1 MWTLLFLCSVITS
14 YGVQGAGRFYTTEE
28 MNPVTTGPTE
38 VPVSPVPGASC
49 GGYLHSSYGTFYS
62 PRYPNNY
69 PPNADCYWY
78 IRPGSRI
85 VQLDFSFVDIENSH
99 SCVYD
104 AIYIYDGSST
114 GSRLLGKICGNNNA
128 TFYSTG
134 SYLTVRFRSDGSS
147 SFSGFRADYQ
157 VVGSCRY
164 NCGLQVGSCSCSSSC
179 QYRGNC
185 CPDYRDEC
193 LNPTMTPGPTVTSA
207 QPSCRYNCGSYMGSC
222 SCTSS
227 CQYYGNCCYDYSSY
241 CQSTTVE
248 PITARP
254 SCRYNCGS
262 YMGSCSCSSSCQYYG
277 SCCYDYSS
285 YCQSSTAA
293 PMIPT
298 SAQPSCRY
306 NCGGHLG
313 SCSCTSSCRYYG
325 NCCYDY
331 YSYCQST
338 TVRPA
343 TARPSCRYN
352 CGSYLGSCSCT
363 SSCRYYGNCC
373 YDYSSYC
380 QSSTAEPMTPTSAQP
395 SCRYNCG
402 SYLGSCSCSSSC
414 QSYGNCCNDYYS
426 YCRVTP
432 TAIPC
437 GGSLFGSGTFSSPN
451 YPNYYHDSAYCTW
464 QLRAAY
470 DQRIFLAF
478 TYMQL
483 ENCCNCDYIAVYDG
497 PSVSSRY
504 LGKVCNSSLST
515 FYSSSNYMT
524 VLFRT
529 DGSVVGRG
537 FNAEFISSLPPSSGR
552 VDCSSDNMNIVVER
566 TYLNSLGYDGHSLYL
581 NDPHCR
587 PQVSRYQVVFSFPIN
602 TCGNIRK
609 FENGRVVYTNTLR
622 AYASS
627 YGEITRQSHFKLNV
641 GCRMEQ
647 DSVAQ
652 IMYLVHHRG
661 NSSITGTGRFNTSMD
676 FYTSSSF
683 YYKVTQVPYE
693 VALNQNLYVQV
704 ELRRGD
710 STLVLFL
717 DTCVASPSP
726 HDFQSRSYYLV
737 RNGCPVDNTYQ
748 AYVTGT
754 RAYARF
760 TFKGFQF
767 LRATESVYI
776 QCKVQICPASDNNS
790 RCRRGCSKRA
800 ARDVGSEHDSQT
812 LVLGP
817 IQLKEPEKKEEET
830 HEQDKA

>member
-227 CQYYGNCCYDYSSY
+227 CQYYGNCCYDYS
-241 CQSTTVE
+241 
-248 PITARP
+248 
-254 SCRYNCGS
+254 
-262 YMGSCSCSSSCQYYG
+262 
-277 SCCYDYSS
+277 
-285 YCQSSTAA
+285 
-293 PMIPT
+293 
-298 SAQPSCRY
+298 
-306 NCGGHLG
+306 
-313 SCSCTSSCRYYG
+313 
-325 NCCYDY
+325 
-331 YSYCQST
+331 SYCQST

>member
-277 SCCYDYSS
+277 S
-285 YCQSSTAA
+285 
-293 PMIPT
+293 
-298 SAQPSCRY
+298 
-306 NCGGHLG
+306 
-313 SCSCTSSCRYYG
+313 
-325 NCCYDY
+325 
-331 YSYCQST
+331 
-338 TVRPA
+338 
-343 TARPSCRYN
+343 
-352 CGSYLGSCSCT
+352 
-363 SSCRYYGNCC
+363 CC

>member
-1 MWTLLFLCSVITS
+1 MWTLLFLCSVIPS

-28 MNPVTTGPTE
+28 MNPVTTEPTE
-38 VPVSPVPGASC
+38 VLVSPVAGASC
-49 GGYLHSSYGTFYS
+49 GGYLYSSNGKFYS

-78 IRPGSRI
+78 IRPGSSI

-99 SCVYD
+99 NCVYD
-104 AIYIYDGSST
+104 AIYIHDGSST
-114 GSRLLGKICGNNNA
+114 SSRLLGKICGDNNA

-134 SYLTVRFRSDGSS
+134 SYLTVRFRSDGTS

-185 CPDYRDEC
+185 CPDYMDHC

-254 SCRYNCGS
+254 SCRYNCGN
-262 YMGSCSCSSSCQYYG
+262 YM
-277 SCCYDYSS
+277 
-285 YCQSSTAA
+285 
-293 PMIPT
+293 
-298 SAQPSCRY
+298 
-306 NCGGHLG
+306 G
-313 SCSCTSSCRYYG
+313 SCSCTSSC
-325 NCCYDY
+325 
-331 YSYCQST
+331 Q
-338 TVRPA
+338 
-343 TARPSCRYN
+343 
-352 CGSYLGSCSCT
+352 
-363 SSCRYYGNCC
+363 YYGNCC

-402 SYLGSCSCSSSC
+402 SYMGSCSCSSSC

-432 TAIPC
+432 TANSC

-451 YPNYYHDSAYCTW
+451 HPDYYHDSAYCTW

-470 DQRIFLAF
+470 DQRIFLEF
-478 TYMQL
+478 MYLQL
-483 ENCCNCDYIAVYDG
+483 DNCCSCDYIAVYDG

-537 FNAEFISSLPPSSGR
+537 FNAKFISSLPPSSGR
-552 VDCSSDNMNIVVER
+552 VDCSSDNMNIVIER

-627 YGEITRQSHFKLNV
+627 SGEITRQSHFKLNV

-652 IMYLVHHRG
+652 IMYLVYHRD

-760 TFKGFQF
+760 TFKAFQF